1 VTAFVPDKHLSLA
14 SPELTV
20 SLRLEADQLVCAMSA
35 QSLAR
40 FVELSL
46 AGATVVFSDN
56 FFDVPAGRTIT
67 VTCPLPDGWT
77 VEAARRALKV
87 RSLYDS
93 FA

>member
-1 VTAFVPDKHLSLA
+1 M
-14 SPELTV
+14 
-20 SLRLEADQLVCAMSA
+20 ADAN
-35 QSLAR
+35 
-40 FVELSL
+40 
-46 AGATVVFSDN
+46 VVFSDN
-56 FFDVPAGRTIT
+56 FFDVPAGRTVT